1 MPINPFTSAGSSA
14 RAAAGHKARSG
25 IPQGLPPYV
34 TTTMVTTPSPD
45 TGVSITE
52 CPGAM
57 GPDITISYGDG
68 RIKVTNKV
76 KTTSDGKVVIKMM
89 PANNS
94 DNGVDYKTLDIT
106 LIGKNAESAW
116 LTRTL
121 NSTESASKKAT
132 ICVDG
137 KPEGEYE
144 YIVVVPGVGMIDP
157 RVEIEN

>member
-1 MPINPFTSAGSSA
+1 MIKTTGLLLAALLLTACNHMMPA
-14 RAAAGHKARSG
+14 
-25 IPQGLPPYV
+25 
-34 TTTMVTTPSPD
+34 PSPD
-45 TGVSITE
+45 IGVTITE

-57 GPDITISYGDG
+57 GPDITIWYGDA

-76 KTTSDGKVVIKMM
+76 TAKSDGKIVIKMM

-94 DNGVDYKTLDIT
+94 DNGVDYKTLNIS
-106 LIGKNAESAW
+106 LIGKDAKSAW

-137 KPEGEYE
+137 KPEDTYE
-144 YIVVVPGVGMIDP
+144 YLVVVPGVGIIDP
-157 RVEIEN
+157 RVEIKN